1 MTKAYRW
8 YSDEEL
14 EFLRI
19 GYRTMSLA
27 DLVVAFNKKFNSD
40 RTAQKIKA
48 TLGNYGFRKGIKK
61 PVDYTEEQI
70 SFLKTNCTT
79 ADCYNIDERKGA
91 DARLISF
98 APTMFEA
105 LEHAI
110 NKIPAGIDPD
120 LEDLGEYLFNLVDE
134 IKGN

>member
-1 MTKAYRW
+1 MKN
-8 YSDEEL
+8 
-14 EFLRI
+14 F
-19 GYRTMSLA
+19 
-27 DLVVAFNKKFNSD
+27 
-40 RTAQKIKA
+40 
-48 TLGNYGFRKGIKK
+48 
-61 PVDYTEEQI
+61 DYTPGPWKVRERNDDEFNVV
-70 SFLKTNCTT
+70 SDGLDENGNKGWTVCTT